1 MKTIF
6 SIVAGVALLLAA
18 FTVMVAGQKTGP
30 TMPPLVIES
39 MYGPD
44 LYRLYC
50 ATCHGRDGKGDGPAA
65 AALKVL
71 PPDLTVLARREN
83 GVFPAFEVEAIIRG
97 GTAVASHGSDQMPVW
112 GPIFRALDPS
122 DARVKMRIAN
132 LVSHIESI
140 QRR

>member
-1 MKTIF
+1 MKTILCV
-6 SIVAGVALLLAA
+6 VACVALLIPA
-18 FTVMVAGQKTGP
+18 FTVLAVGQKTGP
-30 TMPPLVIES
+30 NMPPLVIES

-50 ATCHGRDGKGDGPAA
+50 ATCHGRDGQGSGPAA
-65 AALKVL
+65 TALKVP
-71 PPDLTVLARREN
+71 PPDLTVLARRQN
-83 GVFPAFEVEAIIRG
+83 GVFPAFEVETIIRG
-97 GTAVASHGSDQMPVW
+97 GTAVASHGSDEMPVW